1 MSTITTLNATS
12 NIGDDRSTINT
23 NLANLNADKLESTD
37 IDTLAELNSIL
48 TDATLVDSAAVGLV
62 ANALS
67 QFAATTSLQLL
78 GVISDE
84 TGTGSLVFGTS
95 PTLVTPALGTPASGV
110 ATNLTGTASG
120 LTAGNVTTNANL
132 TGHITSVGNGA
143 VLGSF
148 TIAQLNTA
156 ISDGSVG
163 TGDALT
169 SNGLDQFASTT
180 SLELIGVMS
189 DETGTGSLVFGT
201 SPTLVTPALGT
212 PSAVV
217 LTNATGTAAGLT
229 AGNVTT
235 NANLTGH
242 ITSTGNGAIL
252 GSFSVAQ
259 LSTALSDATISGNN
273 TGDQTTVSGTSGNT
287 DALNSATTVV
297 NVSSATAP
305 TAGQVL
311 KATSGTAATWQA
323 ESGGAPEGTA
333 ILSTGETVGK
343 VLQADGDDSSSWV
356 TLPGGGD
363 ALVAN
368 PLSQFAATTSA
379 QLAGVLSDE
388 TGSGAAVFATSPT
401 LVTPALGTP
410 SALVA
415 TNATGTAAGLTVGAT
430 TGVEAGATADQTGAE
445 IKIAYELEANTNAF
459 TDANVTTLGNQSGT
473 NTGDQTNITGNAATV
488 TTNANLTGH
497 ITSTGN
503 AAILGS
509 FTAAQLSTAL
519 SDASISGT
527 NTGDQTLPTDFDP
540 AGTDNSTNVTLAGT
554 GTYLSIAGQ
563 AITVDPI
570 TESDISDLGT
580 YSTAT
585 GVADNADVTNTSSVT
600 AAGALMDSEVT
611 NLAQVKAFA
620 SADYATA
627 AQGTTADAALPKVG
641 GAMTGAI
648 TTNSTFD
655 GRDVATDG
663 SKLDTITVADIT
675 ANTAKLTA
683 NTTNVT
689 ASGALMDSEVT
700 NLAQVKAFSSADY
713 ATAAQGTTADSAMQD
728 LSDDTTPQL
737 GGNLDVNGQ
746 DIVSTSN
753 ANIDLAANGTG
764 SVVVRGNDT
773 SGKLVLNCEDNS
785 HAVTIKGPPHS
796 SGATYTLTLPNDDGN
811 ANGLMQS
818 NGSGVLSFV
827 NSATLTELDVTTLD
841 MAGAI
846 QEYAVNV
853 TGVTGTTA
861 LSAAAGTI
869 QRWVLS
875 GNVNP
880 TDSLSDGES
889 ITLIIDD
896 GSGSTIDWTYSG
908 LSVTWVGGSAP
919 TLDTTNQTIIVIWQ
933 VNSTLYG
940 MTPGVAS

>member
-1 MSTITTLNATS
+1 
-12 NIGDDRSTINT
+12 
-23 NLANLNADKLESTD
+23 
-37 IDTLAELNSIL
+37 
-48 TDATLVDSAAVGLV
+48 
-62 ANALS
+62 
-67 QFAATTSLQLL
+67 
-78 GVISDE
+78 
-84 TGTGSLVFGTS
+84 
-95 PTLVTPALGTPASGV
+95 
-110 ATNLTGTASG
+110 
-120 LTAGNVTTNANL
+120 
-132 TGHITSVGNGA
+132 
-143 VLGSF
+143 
-148 TIAQLNTA
+148 
-156 ISDGSVG
+156 
-163 TGDALT
+163 
-169 SNGLDQFASTT
+169 
-180 SLELIGVMS
+180 
-189 DETGTGSLVFGT
+189 
-201 SPTLVTPALGT
+201 
-212 PSAVV
+212 
-217 LTNATGTAAGLT
+217 
-229 AGNVTT
+229 
-235 NANLTGH
+235 
-242 ITSTGNGAIL
+242 
-252 GSFSVAQ
+252 
-259 LSTALSDATISGNN
+259 
-273 TGDQTTVSGTSGNT
+273 
-287 DALNSATTVV
+287 
-297 NVSSATAP
+297 
-305 TAGQVL
+305 
-311 KATSGTAATWQA
+311 
-323 ESGGAPEGTA
+323 
-333 ILSTGETVGK
+333 
-343 VLQADGDDSSSWV
+343 
-356 TLPGGGD
+356 
-363 ALVAN
+363 
-368 PLSQFAATTSA
+368 
-379 QLAGVLSDE
+379 
-388 TGSGAAVFATSPT
+388 
-401 LVTPALGTP
+401 
-410 SALVA
+410 
-415 TNATGTAAGLTVGAT
+415 
-430 TGVEAGATADQTGAE
+430 
-445 IKIAYELEANTNAF
+445 
-459 TDANVTTLGNQSGT
+459 
-473 NTGDQTNITGNAATV
+473 
-488 TTNANLTGH
+488 
-497 ITSTGN
+497 
-503 AAILGS
+503 
-509 FTAAQLSTAL
+509 
-519 SDASISGT
+519 
-527 NTGDQTLPTDFDP
+527 
-540 AGTDNSTNVTLAGT
+540 
-554 GTYLSIAGQ
+554 
-563 AITVDPI
+563 
-570 TESDISDLGT
+570 
-580 YSTAT
+580 
-585 GVADNADVTNTSSVT
+585 
-600 AAGALMDSEVT
+600 MDSEVT